1 LANQVIK
8 AFLLGA
14 QLPYKED
21 GKGKAYSIIVNP
33 GTTPIIINIP
43 QNNYFKVIYSGLD
56 TKMFRNQWEV
66 NEYLTKLLK
75 MGVHHE

>member
-1 LANQVIK
+1 MANQVIK
-8 AFLLGA
+8 SFLLGA

-43 QNNYFKVIYSGLD
+43 QNNYFKVIYSGRD

-75 MGVHHE
+75 MEAHHE

>member
-1 LANQVIK
+1 MANQVIK

-33 GTTPIIINIP
+33 GTTPIIINVP
-43 QNNYFKVIYSGLD
+43 QNNYFKVIYSGRD
-56 TKMFRNQWEV
+56 TNMFRNQWEV
-66 NEYLTKLLK
+66 NEYLTALLK
-75 MGVHHE
+75 MEVHHE

>member
-1 LANQVIK
+1 MANQVIK

-43 QNNYFKVIYSGLD
+43 QNNYFKVIYSGSD

-75 MGVHHE
+75 MEAHHE